1 MVASCVKCKVAGRM
15 VQWMHAW
22 RMMHGVMHAWRM
34 MHGVMGAWRMM
45 HGEINAQFFGLHGV
59 Q

>member
-1 MVASCVKCKVAGRM
+1 M